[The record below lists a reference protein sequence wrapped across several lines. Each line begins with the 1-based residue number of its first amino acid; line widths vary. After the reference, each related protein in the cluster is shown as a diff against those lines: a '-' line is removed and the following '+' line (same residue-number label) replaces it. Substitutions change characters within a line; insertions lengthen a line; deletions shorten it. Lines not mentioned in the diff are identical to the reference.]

1 MSQVSGVT
9 CHNCGYNWEYSGE
22 NEIACCPNCLFK
34 TPVETDDSAPDP
46 IRVAGDDGEVLDAT
60 DDGAIACVEDG
71 DGLLV
76 HVDPDSEL
84 GELLEREAVYCN
96 ESTDELLADAIQQF
110 IDRERRKQRARTTTC
125 EHCGERFDVN
135 ETRGTFDGDIA
146 RYVCPHCSEGTSGP
160 LPPFGER

>member
-84 GELLEREAVYCN
+84 GELLTWHAGHRA
-96 ESTDELLADAIQQF
+96 ESPDDLLADAIEEF
-110 IDRERRKQRARTTTC
+110 IASEQTWRRNT
-125 EHCGERFDVN
+125 
-135 ETRGTFDGDIA
+135 
-146 RYVCPHCSEGTSGP
+146 
-160 LPPFGER
+160 